1 MMNVT
6 TFLSLLGATSLIALF
21 GIMIKS
27 FAMIK
32 TSTFEKI
39 IMNDQQRITRGVLI
53 VLYLTLIN
61 AVAFS
66 SWIFFFRNPLSW
78 NYIIIQFFIMVVLGI
93 IIFTS
98 TMYPSIVKMKYNYFL
113 RLENRKYYII
123 KSTSTGEI
131 ILSTDPKLYS
141 EILLIKREDLYNKT
155 ISQERST

>member
-53 VLYLTLIN
+53 VSYLTLIN

-78 NYIIIQFFIMVVLGI
+78 NYITIQFFIMVGLGI

-98 TMYPSIVKMKYNYFL
+98 IMYPSIVKMKYNYFF
-113 RLENRKYYII
+113 KVG
-123 KSTSTGEI
+123 K
-131 ILSTDPKLYS
+131 
-141 EILLIKREDLYNKT
+141 
-155 ISQERST
+155 